1 MTTFDEK
8 ILSVVNKLADKIGS
22 SSGSSSGS
30 DSSGS
35 TDTTDDS
42 KATITITNP
51 FKDKWVS
58 ILGDSISTY
67 QGYNPDGQAY
77 TEQADLTD
85 VKKTWWGYLLDKL
98 GAKLCVN
105 NSQNGIA
112 CSGDDGAV
120 KLGRHKLLHRVA
132 GTTYPNLDGSSTKAT
147 ETINPDIIL
156 VFLGHNDNN
165 VGNRTFGTYDIKS
178 PHSWAYA
185 DTSTVCG
192 SFEGLMLNLI
202 ATYPD
207 ATVYIMNPIY
217 VGGADK
223 TRWPLPGNTTD
234 TSSTD
239 AGYWCQPMMADMIR
253 TLTLKFGYHYIETNR
268 LGIIPTE
275 SHSGNDKFLYS
286 GYSHPT
292 AAGHRIIANKV
303 LSSML
308 SDYAGW
314 AVRNEI

>member
-1 MTTFDEK
+1 MSSFDEK
-8 ILSVVNKLADKIGS
+8 ILNVV
-22 SSGSSSGS
+22 S
-30 DSSGS
+30 DIAA
-35 TDTTDDS
+35 
-42 KATITITNP
+42 ATGTTNP
-51 FKDKWVS
+51 FRGKWIS

-67 QGYNPDGQAY
+67 KGFNPDGQAY

-85 VKKTWWGYLLDKL
+85 VTKTWWGCLLTKL

-120 KLGRHKLLHRVA
+120 KLGRHKALHRVA
-132 GTTYPNLDGSSTKAT
+132 GTVYRNLDGSVETAQS
-147 ETINPDIIL
+147 TINPDIIL
-156 VFLGHNDNN
+156 VFLGHNDFNS
-165 VGNRTFGTYDIKS
+165 GNKAFGTYELKN

-192 SFEGLMLNLI
+192 AFEGLMLNLI

-223 TRWPLPGNTTD
+223 TRWPLPGNTTS

-239 AGYWCQPMMADMIR
+239 ADYWCQPMMADMIR
-253 TLTLKFGYHYIETNR
+253 TFTLKWGYHYIETNR
-268 LGIIPTE
+268 LGILPTE
-275 SHSGNDKFLYS
+275 DHSGTDKFLYS
-286 GYSHPT
+286 GFSHPT
-292 AAGHRIIANKV
+292 AAGHRIIAHKV
-303 LSSML
+303 YSSMM

-314 AVRNEI
+314 AVRNDI